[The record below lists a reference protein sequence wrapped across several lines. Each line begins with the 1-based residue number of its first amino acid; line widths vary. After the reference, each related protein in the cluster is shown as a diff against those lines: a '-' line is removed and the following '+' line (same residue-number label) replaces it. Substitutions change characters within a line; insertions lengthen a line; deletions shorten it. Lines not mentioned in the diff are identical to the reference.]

1 MAATKSVSFTL
12 EKELKKKQMLQELAK
27 KEIEL
32 KKLQLELLAQDDEE
46 EESDEEMAVE
56 EYFEIPMPKTKTKT
70 MQTVEKKSKAKAVE
84 KAVEKSAEKPKAK
97 PVEKPKAKPADN
109 KSVVK
114 KSSSKYK
121 TLDLSFL
128 NQGWPSKMG
137 DLVMIADKHAI
148 SQDKNLA
155 AEDKTYK
162 MVAVPVYSKDG
173 TEKVFKFSYESW
185 MEDKQIRVG
194 NFGEKGIVVP
204 EKSLYT
210 ITVG

>member
-32 KKLQLELLAQDDEE
+32 KKLQLELLAQDEEE

-56 EYFEIPMPKTKTKT
+56 EYFEIPMPKAKT
-70 MQTVEKKSKAKAVE
+70 MQTVEKKSKAKAKAVE
-84 KAVEKSAEKPKAK
+84 KPVEKSTEKSKAKAVEKSTEKSTEKPKAK
-97 PVEKPKAKPADN
+97 SADN
-109 KSVVK
+109 KAVVK

-137 DLVMIADKHAI
+137 DMVMIEDKHAI

-155 AEDKTYK
+155 EEGKTYK
-162 MVAVPVYSKDG
+162 MVAVPVYSKEG
-173 TEKVFKFSYESW
+173 TEKVFTLVLSVY
-185 MEDKQIRVG
+185 G
-194 NFGEKGIVVP
+194 
-204 EKSLYT
+204 T
-210 ITVG
+210 A